1 MMSDI
6 ADRADIEIE
15 REKQRE
21 LNRIAQSLEES
32 GIIDCIDCGDEIPE
46 ARRKVMPSAKRCM
59 DCEDLRR

>member
-1 MMSDI
+1 MSDM

-21 LNRIAQSLEES
+21 LNRIAQSLEEC
-32 GIIDCIDCGDEIPE
+32 GTIYCVDCGIKIPE

>member
-1 MMSDI
+1 MSDI
-6 ADRADIEIE
+6 VDRADIEIE

-46 ARRKVMPSAKRCM
+46 DRREAMPSAKRCM
-59 DCEDLRR
+59 DCEDLRG